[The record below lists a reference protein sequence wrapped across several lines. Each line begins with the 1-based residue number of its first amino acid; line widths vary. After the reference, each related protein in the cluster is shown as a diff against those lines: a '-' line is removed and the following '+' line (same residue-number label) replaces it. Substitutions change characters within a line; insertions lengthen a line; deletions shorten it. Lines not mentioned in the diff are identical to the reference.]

1 MDQIADID
9 GEMVGGEHPD
19 WTPLVNALLGWFMW
33 MFEVELVDGRR
44 LHAYKHIVTR
54 EYLHLTHDE
63 RAFVFRGEHSY
74 REVDLE
80 EAVAGV
86 FARWWSLS
94 ALRAP
99 PD

>member
-1 MDQIADID
+1 MDQIAEID
-9 GEMVGGEHPD
+9 GEMVGGEHPVGPRSS
-19 WTPLVNALLGWFMW
+19 TRSSAGSCGCS
-33 MFEVELVDGRR
+33 EVELADGRR